1 MAAAVATLPGW
12 HVYLIKTRTGK
23 LYTGI
28 TTDIARRLS
37 EHSQSGSRAAK
48 YLRGKAPLQIL
59 YSCEIGSRSLA
70 MQVEW
75 QIKQLPRTEKQTLIA
90 NQPDRETLIAA
101 LLSAVVQE

>member
-1 MAAAVATLPGW
+1 MAAAVETLPDW
-12 HVYLIKTRTGK
+12 HVYLIKTRTGR

-37 EHSQSGSRAAK
+37 EHSQSGNRAAK
-48 YLRGKAPLQIL
+48 YLRGKGPLQIL

-75 QIKQLPRTEKQTLIA
+75 QIKQLSRTEKQTLIA
-90 NQPDRETLIAA
+90 NQPDRETLIAG
-101 LLSAVVQE
+101 LLPTAAEQ